1 MVKGSKNQLANV
13 GNKFQTTEKKVLTV
27 CSAGLLRSPT
37 LSLALYENWGYNTRA
52 AGSCKD
58 FALIPITQALI
69 WWADKIVFVDRQSYL
84 NLSQQEY
91 DEINQVG
98 CKVTIL
104 NIPDDYDWGDEDLIK
119 VCIEQYENSKESKYD
134 K

>member
-1 MVKGSKNQLANV
+1 M
-13 GNKFQTTEKKVLTV
+13 
-27 CSAGLLRSPT
+27 
-37 LSLALYENWGYNTRA
+37 
-52 AGSCKD
+52 GSCKD

-69 WWADKIVFVDRQSYL
+69 WWADEIVFVDRQSYL

-98 CKVTIL
+98 CKVTVL
-104 NIPDDYDWGDEDLIK
+104 NIPDEYDWADKNLVK
-119 VCIEQYENSKESKYD
+119 VCIELYENSKENKYD